1 LKVKGCDLA
10 VPIPKVEY
18 QERQANVAELL
29 KRSHLDGV
37 IVVGPDVFYLS
48 GFPVKYD
55 EAIYIQSRKE
65 ERILIVGRDRG
76 YSTHQMED
84 MIYCDE
90 IILVDE
96 LSVFSRFQQQKE
108 NKDLQQII
116 RKFSGAKFGI
126 AGTHYLRSGLLT
138 FFENIIDSSRDCSE
152 HIWTMRRRK
161 SQREVELLKAIYYAI
176 SDSLNEGVKN
186 VTEGVMR
193 GDIIGI
199 IANTLFMHGF
209 EELFDSFSA
218 GLGFNIGALTFS
230 KADHELKDGQL
241 LTLDAGG
248 SLYGYKGRIART
260 ICIGEILPEHIETLQ
275 LAYSVLDIVFQ
286 SIGPDISPYEVGKSA
301 LKALLK
307 KYSTEEVYALLHS
320 SGVEI
325 YEPPIYRCS
334 GDCTK
339 DRLEE
344 GMIVSFELNLSLPHT
359 KGRIGIA
366 DSFYISGDGAERLTQ
381 GIISDPPLQRA
392 HHNFCRK

>member
-1 LKVKGCDLA
+1 MKVKGCDIA

-18 QERQANVAELL
+18 QERQAKVTELL

-55 EAIYIQSRKE
+55 EAIYIQNRKE
-65 ERILIVGRDRG
+65 EKVLIVGGDRG

-90 IILVDE
+90 IVLVDE

-108 NKDLQQII
+108 NTNIQQII
-116 RKFSGAKFGI
+116 RKFSGVKFGI
-126 AGTHYLRSGLLT
+126 AGTHYLKSGLLT
-138 FFENIIDSSRDCSE
+138 FFDNSIDSSKDCSE

-161 SQREVELLKAIYYAI
+161 SQREVELLKAIYYAN
-176 SDSLNEGVKN
+176 SDALNEGVKN
-186 VTEGVMR
+186 VTEGMLR
-193 GDIIGI
+193 GDINGI

-209 EELFDSFSA
+209 EELFDSFST
-218 GLGFNIGALTFS
+218 GLGFNIGALTFE
-230 KADHELKDGQL
+230 KADHELKEGEL

-260 ICIGEILPEHIETLQ
+260 IYLGDVLPKHIETLQ
-275 LAYSVLDIVFQ
+275 LTHRVLDLVFQ
-286 SIGPDISPYEVGKSA
+286 SIGPDISLYEVGKSA
-301 LKALLK
+301 LKVLLR

-325 YEPPIYRCS
+325 YEPPVYRFS
-334 GDCTK
+334 SDSTK

-344 GMIVSFELNLSLPHT
+344 GMIISFELNLSLPHT

-381 GIISDPPLQRA
+381 GIISDPPLQKV
-392 HHNFCRK
+392 HHNFSRK